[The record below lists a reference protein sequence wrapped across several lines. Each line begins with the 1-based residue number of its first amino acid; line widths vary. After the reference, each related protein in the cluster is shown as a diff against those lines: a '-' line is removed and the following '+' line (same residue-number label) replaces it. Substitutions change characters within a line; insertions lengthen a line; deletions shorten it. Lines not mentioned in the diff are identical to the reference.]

1 MVEYRAFR
9 NTDPPALVTLWN
21 EVFPGRGAVHM
32 RTASP
37 LEFFVYS
44 KPYFDP
50 KGLILALADGEP
62 VGFAHGGFVANADES
77 ALSTTTGV
85 TCAVGVRNSARGKGI
100 GSQLLQQ
107 TEEYLKARGAQTLLA
122 GSRAPL
128 NPFYFGLLGGS
139 DSPGFLATDKAA
151 EPFLQKRGYSIDGT
165 TLVLQRPLPSQTLI
179 FPDPRFATLRRK
191 YDVKFA
197 VRTRRASWWRECV
210 LGPVELMEFRLED
223 KSTRDAVASVGVWE
237 MQGFSQRWGAAALGI
252 TDVLVRDDLRRKGLA
267 RFLIASLLKQA
278 QEQYFTLA
286 EVNVPADNAAAL
298 ALFGGL
304 GFEQV
309 DVGHSFRK
317 TASIGERGA

>member
-1 MVEYRAFR
+1 
-9 NTDPPALVTLWN
+9 
-21 EVFPGRGAVHM
+21 M

-50 KGLILALADGEP
+50 KGLILALAEGVP
-62 VGFAHGGFVANADES
+62 AGFAHAGFIANADES
-77 ALSTTTGV
+77 ALSTTIGV
-85 TCAVGVRNSARGKGI
+85 TCALGVRNSARGKGF
-100 GSQLLQQ
+100 GTELLRRV
-107 TEEYLKARGAQTLLA
+107 EEYLTGRGAKTLLA
-122 GSRAPL
+122 GSRSPH

-139 DSPGFLATDKAA
+139 DSAGFLVSERAA
-151 EPFLQKRGYSIDGT
+151 GPFLQKRGYTIEGT

-191 YDVKFA
+191 YDVRFA
-197 VRTRRASWWRECV
+197 ARTGKSSWWRECV

-223 KSTRDAVASVGVWE
+223 KNTKEAVASVGVWE

-252 TDVLVRDDLRRKGLA
+252 TDINVREELRRKGLA

-286 EVNVPADNAAAL
+286 EANVPAENAAAL
-298 ALFGGL
+298 ALFRGL

-309 DVGHSFRK
+309 DVGHSYRK
-317 TASIGERGA
+317 T